1 MAVAVAVAPCGAPPC
16 AGTQGGSTF
25 AKLGLLPEP
34 THTAPNPQENSC
46 RQPKTMLIKY
56 AAKSPRTLQ
65 PLRLLDHGLPPR
77 QIPRILAQ
85 NSPSPRAHT
94 RKSSLSNLQPH
105 PRPAPTPS
113 WQRWESPP
121 PGAAQVLSLVFI
133 PTHPKSARRSPPQNQ
148 TPCLSN
154 LLSVAQAKAHAK
166 FRATRIRVSRENGY
180 SRRKRPQSRAP
191 NPRSGLNQP
200 QPNPQRST
208 ALLKRPRA
216 GYPTMDAQP
225 VGWESGGHQAHGRSA
240 TYPGFG

>member
-1 MAVAVAVAPCGAPPC
+1 MKPN
-16 AGTQGGSTF
+16 
-25 AKLGLLPEP
+25 LPEP
-34 THTAPNPQENSC
+34 SNPSGC
-46 RQPKTMLIKY
+46 WITDSPLARFLGFWPKTAQARGPTPENRAY
-56 AAKSPRTLQ
+56 QTCSHPRT
-65 PLRLLDHGLPPR
+65 
-77 QIPRILAQ
+77 
-85 NSPSPRAHT
+85 
-94 RKSSLSNLQPH
+94 
-105 PRPAPTPS
+105 APTPS
-113 WQRWESPP
+113 WQHRESPP

-154 LLSVAQAKAHAK
+154 LLPMAQAKAHAK
-166 FRATRIRVSRENGY
+166 FRATRIRVSREDSY

-200 QPNPQRST
+200 QPNPRAT
-208 ALLKRPRA
+208 TTLLKRPRA

>member
-1 MAVAVAVAPCGAPPC
+1 
-16 AGTQGGSTF
+16 
-25 AKLGLLPEP
+25 
-34 THTAPNPQENSC
+34 
-46 RQPKTMLIKY
+46 MLIKY

-113 WQRWESPP
+113 WQHRESPP

-154 LLSVAQAKAHAK
+154 LLPVAQAKAHAK
-166 FRATRIRVSRENGY
+166 FRATRIRVSRENGCP
-180 SRRKRPQSRAP
+180 SCKRPQSRAP
-191 NPRSGLNQP
+191 NSRSGLNQP
-200 QPNPQRST
+200 QPNP
-208 ALLKRPRA
+208 RPQ
-216 GYPTMDAQP
+216 QP
-225 VGWESGGHQAHGRSA
+225 CLSDREPVIPRWMLSL
-240 TYPGFG
+240 